1 LEITHR
7 SEQKYDGGLDVSAIQ
22 ERLLNWGAENRR
34 EFPWRTRIPFW
45 QGLLVEVLLQRTRA
59 AQVTPVFKSLKQ
71 QFPVAHR
78 LTDMTTTDADEF
90 FSSLGLTWRATH
102 FVQLAWEIGRRRGRL
117 KRDYLELQKLPGVG
131 PYAAAAALS
140 LHGEVRH
147 EIVDS
152 NTVRIVCRLLGNEFD
167 AETRRKRWVHNA
179 LESIT
184 PELEFRA
191 FNFALL
197 DLGAEVCRP
206 RNQLCDS
213 CPLLDLCVTGQSRT
227 SE

>member
-1 LEITHR
+1 MELSHR
-7 SEQKYDGGLDVSAIQ
+7 SIQGYGGDLDATAIQ
-22 ERLLNWGAENRR
+22 ERLLSWGADNRR

-59 AQVTPVFKSLKQ
+59 AQVSPVFDSLRRR
-71 QFPVAHR
+71 FPVAQR
-78 LTDMTTTDADEF
+78 LTTMITADADEIF
-90 FSSLGLTWRATH
+90 NSLGLTWRAPH
-102 FVQLAWEIGRRRGRL
+102 FVQLAHEIGRRHGRL

-140 LHGEVRH
+140 LHGGVRH

-152 NTVRIVCRLLGNEFD
+152 NTVRIVCRLLGKEFD
-167 AETRRKRWVHNA
+167 AETRRKRWVREA
-179 LESIT
+179 LDSIT

-206 RNQLCDS
+206 RNQMCNT
-213 CPLLDLCVTGQSRT
+213 CPLQDRCVTGQLLT